1 MSGLKRPADGNADD
15 EPNEKKLNVTLSS
28 SLPQVRLGT
37 IGSEEELKTKVE
49 EFALD
54 RLKELL
60 DAETKLRNE
69 ASDNCS
75 KAEARLT
82 ESKGSIFE

>member
-1 MSGLKRPADGNADD
+1 MSFTFDDLRTGNSR
-15 EPNEKKLNVTLSS
+15 NNYVNNQFNYFK
-28 SLPQVRLGT
+28 VRLGT

-69 ASDNCS
+69 ANENCS
-75 KAEARLT
+75 KAESRLT
-82 ESKGSIFE
+82 ESKGKND

>member
-1 MSGLKRPADGNADD
+1 M
-15 EPNEKKLNVTLSS
+15 
-28 SLPQVRLGT
+28 GT

-69 ASDNCS
+69 ANENCS

-82 ESKGSIFE
+82 ESKGISY